1 MLKTFYVEVRKTN
14 GSQKS
19 ILYYITIRFAIFI
32 GMIKVIGCDDDG
44 YQIYSLNKWYPTRA
58 SPRWILLVSLNKFLY
73 PALYE

>member
-1 MLKTFYVEVRKTN
+1 MLKTFYVEVQKTN

-44 YQIYSLNKWYPTRA
+44 YQIYSLNK
-58 SPRWILLVSLNKFLY
+58 
-73 PALYE
+73 